1 MTSIHSNQNL
11 IQKTI
16 KDLLGTISF
25 KLCTINLLGT
35 ISFKLCTVNLLGTI
49 SFKLCTINLNWSSLV
64 SDQFHRPNIDT
75 TDDRV
80 LCRSYL

>member
-1 MTSIHSNQNL
+1 MKKDIQNANKIIYVTSIHSNQNL

-35 ISFKLCTVNLLGTI
+35 ISFKLCT
-49 SFKLCTINLNWSSLV
+49 INFNWSGIV
-64 SDQFHRPNIDT
+64 SDQLHRPNIDT